1 MENYLKDWDEH
12 SMFWTLDLNSTRYVV
27 KAFAGKAQGGMRYL
41 YWAGPGKD
49 FEEKPLALSFIST
62 PQPVSESSTARK
74 GMSFDWP
81 SFLPNN
87 RKRNTSTYSSD
98 SSESTDSPEISVSE
112 SEGNPIRAHSLTQH
126 GVDAGPGIPLW
137 QTYDSCTRA
146 MGSTN
151 VLTQPAEHYSIPTKK
166 RRSEISN
173 IELDSMYS
181 VTPPVE
187 RRSGEDRP
195 GPTQPTREETKK
207 KKYKTRIENQ
217 LDREFDQIFTPWA
230 GDDQDV
236 SRNTLIAILKV
247 IDLMK
252 DSSPQN
258 ITRTLNRALNG
269 GTGKREDTGGR
280 RPAEKC
286 FKDLEAK
293 LKSTKTRPS
302 NGGTTNVHSSSS
314 ANPQPLNHLNL
325 QRINVKTRQ
334 AASSDPQS
342 TRLNGNRQQPNRDQ
356 DLDMSPPTNLSRPK
370 QDRTTLIV
378 RVAPSVEYQ
387 PVKLRRCMALQL
399 FHTEVLGAWGVGGE
413 SVAKITV
420 TFTWKDQ
427 TDPMRTVVMNSSS
440 EDCFAHLVKQ
450 VDKAPGWEESD
461 KEHMLDVEIVLKE

>member
-1 MENYLKDWDEH
+1 MKFYLKDWDEH
-12 SMFWTLDLNSTRYVV
+12 FMFWTLDLNGTRYVV
-27 KAFAGKAQGGMRYL
+27 KAFAGTAQGGVRYL
-41 YWAGPGKD
+41 YWAGPGKG
-49 FEEKPLALSFIST
+49 FEEQPLALTFIST
-62 PQPVSESSTARK
+62 QPISESSTAR
-74 GMSFDWP
+74 GSMPFDRS

-87 RKRNTSTYSSD
+87 RKRNVTTD
-98 SSESTDSPEISVSE
+98 SFDLRESTDLPETSE
-112 SEGNPIRAHSLTQH
+112 SDTEGNPIVAHSLPQH
-126 GVDAGPGIPLW
+126 DVDAGRGIPLW
-137 QTYDSCTRA
+137 QIDDSCSRA
-146 MGSTN
+146 IGNTN
-151 VLTQPAEHYSIPTKK
+151 VLTQPAAHYSIPAKK
-166 RRSEISN
+166 RRSEMSS

-181 VTPPVE
+181 VTPPVGG
-187 RRSGEDRP
+187 RSGEHRP

-258 ITRTLNRALNG
+258 ITRTLNQTLNG

-293 LKSTKTRPS
+293 LKATKSRS
-302 NGGTTNVHSSSS
+302 GNGGTTNMPSSSS
-314 ANPQPLNHLNL
+314 TNPQPLKHLNL
-325 QRINVKTRQ
+325 QRIKGKNSQ
-334 AASSDPQS
+334 GASSDLQS
-342 TRLNGNRQQPNRDQ
+342 TPFKGNRQQPNRDQ

-378 RVAPSVEYQ
+378 RVAPSSEYQ

-399 FHTEVLGAWGVGGE
+399 FYTEVLGAWGVRGE
-413 SVAKITV
+413 SVAKMTV
-420 TFTWKDQ
+420 TFTWKDP
-427 TDPMRTVVMNSSS
+427 TDPMRTMVMNSSS

-461 KEHMLDVEIVLKE
+461 IEHILDVEIVLEE